1 MDSLSNPTITHD
13 DELDRFLDAPDEFY
27 YDCMPPTRR
36 HSHRQYSSP
45 SANPSAA
52 TLRRRNHRNSNRSDV
67 ETEPSSS
74 SSNGF
79 KLDDVIESTKDLIDL
94 SPPEKDDDFAVT
106 DSGQDRVDPI
116 QESGEKTEESVDV
129 ADSDRVQEGVS
140 LTEESLLIIYIPSH
154 SAILATRLKKPSPF
168 VKLFTNHDGCSFNVP
183 LSLANSHIP
192 SSNLCERNNSG
203 VSIQQALPAISDKL
217 QNIIIP
223 FEVVLEHSVQSW
235 DADP

>member
-1 MDSLSNPTITHD
+1 MC
-13 DELDRFLDAPDEFY
+13 DE
-27 YDCMPPTRR
+27 
-36 HSHRQYSSP
+36 
-45 SANPSAA
+45 
-52 TLRRRNHRNSNRSDV
+52 
-67 ETEPSSS
+67 
-74 SSNGF
+74 
-79 KLDDVIESTKDLIDL
+79 
-94 SPPEKDDDFAVT
+94 
-106 DSGQDRVDPI
+106 
-116 QESGEKTEESVDV
+116 
-129 ADSDRVQEGVS
+129 
-140 LTEESLLIIYIPSH
+140 LLIIYIPSH

-183 LSLANSHIP
+183 FSLANSHIP